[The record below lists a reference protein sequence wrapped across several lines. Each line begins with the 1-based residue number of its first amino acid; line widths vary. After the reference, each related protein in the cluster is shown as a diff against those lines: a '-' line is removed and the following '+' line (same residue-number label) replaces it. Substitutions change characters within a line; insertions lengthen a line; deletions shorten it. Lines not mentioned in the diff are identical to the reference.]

1 MSVSVLLVPFAI
13 AAVAAVNAAVDNKAK
28 NHETNKA
35 DQVESVPQVQV
46 RTRMRDLNL
55 LQAALADTQAEVT
68 HAAENSI
75 EAAWTDAAAVF
86 DRDAEGIWQ
95 VHFSGEGVDRR
106 RAGEIVQAIDHA
118 YARRVQHAVVR
129 KLRDRA
135 HTAGLELASETV
147 EEDQSVTMV
156 LNVRR

>member
-1 MSVSVLLVPFAI
+1 VLLVPVAI
-13 AAVAAVNAAVDNKAK
+13 AAVAAVNAALDNKPT
-28 NHETNKA
+28 NRESNKA

-46 RTRMRDLNL
+46 QTRMRDLDL
-55 LQAALADTQAEVT
+55 LQAALADTRAEVT

-75 EAAWTDAAAVF
+75 EAAWADATAVF

-95 VHFSGEGVDRR
+95 VHFTGEDVDRQ
-106 RAGEIVQAIDHA
+106 RAGEIVHAIDAA
-118 YARRVQHAVVR
+118 YARRVQQAVVR
-129 KLRDRA
+129 KLRERA

>member
-1 MSVSVLLVPFAI
+1 MSVSVLLVPVAI
-13 AAVAAVNAAVDNKAK
+13 AAVAAVNAALDNKPA
-28 NHETNKA
+28 NRESNKA

-46 RTRMRDLNL
+46 QTRMRDLDL

-75 EAAWTDAAAVF
+75 EAAWSDATAVF
-86 DRDAEGIWQ
+86 ERDAEGIWQ
-95 VHFSGEGVDRR
+95 VHFSGEDVDRQ
-106 RAGEIVQAIDHA
+106 RAGEIVQAIDAA
-118 YARRVQHAVVR
+118 YARRVQQAVVR
-129 KLRDRA
+129 KLRERA
-135 HTAGLELASETV
+135 HTAGLELASETL